1 MKFVIIKGANI
12 DEKVVELKK
21 ISDYNSSRSENY
33 DLTETQKVII
43 EKLKILYKTIEKETT
58 NLMDID

>member
-1 MKFVIIKGANI
+1 MIIKGANI

>member
-43 EKLKILYKTIEKETT
+43 EKLKFLK
-58 NLMDID
+58 